1 MSISYDFTIVSVT
14 EVPGISLVYA
24 QNEDAY
30 NYLVDEA
37 DMTLLSDGSAP
48 ISRTRVGDFI
58 SDASYAHLCSDY
70 V

>member
-1 MSISYDFTIVSVT
+1 MSLSYDFTIVSVT

-24 QNEDAY
+24 QNERY

-58 SDASYAHLCSDY
+58 SDSSYAHLCCDY

>member
-1 MSISYDFTIVSVT
+1 MSVTYDFQIVSVT
-14 EVPGISLVYA
+14 EIPGISLVYA

-37 DMTLLSDGSAP
+37 DMTLLSDGGAP
-48 ISRTRVGDFI
+48 ISRSRVGDFI
-58 SDASYAHLCSDY
+58 SDAGHAHLCSDY

>member
-1 MSISYDFTIVSVT
+1 MAVTYDFTIVSVT
-14 EVPGISLVYA
+14 EVPGVSLVYP

-37 DMTLLSDGSAP
+37 DMTLLSDGTAP

-58 SDASYAHLCSDY
+58 SDAEYAHLCTNY

>member
-1 MSISYDFTIVSVT
+1 MATSYDFTIVSVT

-30 NYLVDEA
+30 NYLVDEV
-37 DMTLLSDGSAP
+37 DMSLLSDGSAP
-48 ISRTRVGDFI
+48 IARHRVGDFI
-58 SDASYAHLCSDY
+58 SDAGHAHLCADY